1 MRTFIPFLLIIAC
14 CWLPSNAQ
22 NSTLYKPAEH
32 PVIIDTDCAPDDF
45 RALNYFL
52 SDRELDILAITSTDG
67 TLEPEEGYLKI
78 RTLLN
83 DLGHEGIPSSQGII
97 AKNESPAWRSIAKSF
112 KWGKNLISYSQPTE
126 IKEFLVKII
135 SDEQKKVD
143 IICMGPLTNIANA
156 ILMKPSIK
164 QEINRIIWFD
174 QCQPGSKWTNYGM
187 DCLSADY
194 ILNTQIPVF
203 RIKTREKPLSFNKV
217 LLEKIKQINSPYAQK
232 IYHTH
237 STDSLFKK
245 IEGNHLKLWDDLS
258 AMYYFHPE
266 IFQEDTTQADTAGT
280 VIHLKQGINIQD
292 KITHILNSF
301 SNHRRTVMKAI
312 PTDTSHY
319 QADLAPYI
327 KPIIEKHGII
337 EWEAA
342 VIANEMH
349 HHLGLYSVIG
359 VKMGIRA
366 LNYFHALPEDLNIVS
381 YCGTA
386 PPQSCMNDGLQV
398 ATGSTTGNGKFQI
411 KETEMFPKI
420 KVTYKN
426 QIIEVEIKNTPYKAI
441 QQIITEGKKTHGLG
455 TEAYWS
461 FIREQSL
468 QKWLEM
474 DRQEIFDVN
483 TK

>member
-1 MRTFIPFLLIIAC
+1 MRSLISFLLIISC
-14 CWLPSNAQ
+14 FWLPSSAQ
-22 NSTLYKPAEH
+22 DSAIHNPAKH

-52 SDRELDILAITSTDG
+52 SDRELDILAITSADG
-67 TLEPEEGYLKI
+67 TLEPEEGFLKI

-97 AKNESPAWRSIAKSF
+97 AKNESPAWRNIATSF
-112 KWGKNLISYSQPTE
+112 KWGKPLISYTQPTE

-156 ILMKPSIK
+156 IIMKPSIK

-194 ILNTQIPVF
+194 ILHTQIPVH
-203 RIKTREKPLSFNKV
+203 RIKTRKEPLSFNKA

-232 IYHTH
+232 IYNTHT
-237 STDSLFKK
+237 TDSLLQK
-245 IEGNHLKLWDDLS
+245 IERNHLKIWDDLT

-266 IFQEDTTQADTAGT
+266 LFQVDTTQADTAGT
-280 VIHLKQGINIQD
+280 IIHLKKDINIQD

-301 SNHRRTVMKAI
+301 TNHMRTVLKAI
-312 PTDTSHY
+312 PTDTTHY
-319 QADLAPYI
+319 QADIAPYI
-327 KPIIEKHGII
+327 KPIIEKHGIL

-349 HHLGLYSVIG
+349 HHLGLYSIIG

-366 LNYFHALPEDLNIVS
+366 LNYFHALPEHLDIVS
-381 YCGTA
+381 YCGTI

-398 ATGSTTGNGKFQI
+398 ATGSTTGNGTFHL
-411 KETEMFPKI
+411 KEAEMFPKI
-420 KVTYKN
+420 KVRYKN
-426 QIIEVEIKNTPYKAI
+426 QIIELEIKNTPYKTI
-441 QQIITEGKKTHGLG
+441 QKIINKGKKSHGLG

-461 FIREQSL
+461 YIRKQSL

-474 DRQEIFDVN
+474 DRQEIFEVK